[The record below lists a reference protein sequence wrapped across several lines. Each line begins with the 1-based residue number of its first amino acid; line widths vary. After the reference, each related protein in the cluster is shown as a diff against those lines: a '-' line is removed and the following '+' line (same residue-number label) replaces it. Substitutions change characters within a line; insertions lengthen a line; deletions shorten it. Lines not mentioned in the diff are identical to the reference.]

1 MNLAKTTWTRLI
13 QKWIKNPEY
22 PQISSKKEIKIK
34 EQSVSS
40 DLDGML
46 KIMRQIYHYPEN
58 LDVKFREFRIREL
71 NKRAAVIFITTIVD
85 VKEMEDSIIKPL
97 VLNADK
103 DKKIQDIVTVQTI
116 DEIPI
121 IQEVLNEVNKGNT
134 ILLVDG
140 ISHAYS
146 FNTTKLPS
154 RSIEK
159 TENEITL
166 RGPKES
172 FIENPQV
179 NIALIR
185 KKIKNENLV
194 VEANIVSKRSR
205 NDIYLIYVRDL
216 VNDQLLQN
224 VKDKLNKI
232 DVDSIGNISILEQY
246 IEERP
251 LSIFP
256 TILNSERPDRAASF
270 LEEGSIVMVM
280 DNSPSC
286 LILPVTFWSFY
297 QNPEEHYL
305 RLPSANF
312 TRILRGFALFISVFS
327 SAIYIAV
334 TNYHSEMIPPDL
346 LFAISASRE
355 KVPFPGIVEI
365 LLMEIA
371 FELIREA
378 GLRVPTPIGPTIGI
392 VGALILGQA
401 AVQANI
407 ISPLII
413 IVVALGGLS
422 SFAINDI
429 SFNYAVR
436 LMKFFFILS
445 AFSFGIYGMV
455 ALFVIGIHY
464 MTSIKSFGVPYFA
477 PMTPRYASSRGMILR
492 KLLRNE
498 LYRPGYLKPK
508 DMEKKGRN

>member
-1 MNLAKTTWTRLI
+1 MTKFI
-13 QKWIKNPEY
+13 QKWIKNPVY
-22 PQISSKKEIKIK
+22 PQASSQKEIQIK
-34 EQSVSS
+34 EQPISVHI
-40 DLDGML
+40 DEML
-46 KIMRQIYHYPEN
+46 KTFKEIYHSPDN
-58 LDVKFREFRIREL
+58 VDVKFREIEINGL
-71 NKRAAVIFITTIVD
+71 KKRAVVIFITTIID
-85 VKEMEDSIIKPL
+85 VKEMEDGVIRPL
-97 VLNADK
+97 LLNEVK
-103 DKKIQDIVTVQTI
+103 DKEIKDIVTVQTV
-116 DEIPI
+116 DEVQK
-121 IQEVLNEVNKGNT
+121 IQEVINAINKGNT
-134 ILLVDG
+134 VLLVDG
-140 ISHAYS
+140 DHTAYT
-146 FNTTKLPS
+146 FNTTRMQS

-172 FIENPQV
+172 FIENPEA
-179 NIALIR
+179 NISLIR

-194 VEANIVSKRSR
+194 VETNIVSKRAR
-205 NDIYLIYVRDL
+205 NDLYIVYVRDL
-216 VNDQLLQN
+216 VNDQLLEN
-224 VKDKLNKI
+224 VKKKI
-232 DVDSIGNISILEQY
+232 KSIDIDSIGNISMLEQY
-246 IEERP
+246 IEDRP

-256 TILNSERPDRAASF
+256 TILNTERPDRAAAF
-270 LEEGSIVMVM
+270 LEEGCIVLLM
-280 DNSPSC
+280 DNSPSS

-305 RLPSANF
+305 RFASGSF

-355 KVPFPGIVEI
+355 KVPFPGIIEI
-365 LLMEIA
+365 LIMELA

-436 LMKFFFILS
+436 VMKFIFIF
-445 AFSFGIYGMV
+445 AANIFGIYGMV
-455 ALFVIGIHY
+455 ALFVMGLHY
-464 MTSIKSFGVPYFA
+464 MVTIKSFGVPYFA

-492 KLLRNE
+492 RLLTNE
-498 LYRPGYLKPK
+498 VYRPGFLKPK
-508 DMEKKGRN
+508 DMEKKGRNNE